1 MATKQQDLKQ
11 RVVEMIDALPADA
24 LQEVA
29 TFVEYQRYKIERGQ
43 DEPPY
48 KPIALGGL
56 WKGIQISE
64 QDIEEARREM
74 WGRFG
79 EREF

>member
-1 MATKQQDLKQ
+1 MATTQQDLKQ
-11 RVVEMIDALPADA
+11 RVIDLIDTLPEDALA
-24 LQEVA
+24 EVA
-29 TFVEYQRYKIERGQ
+29 TFVEYQRYKIERGK

-48 KPIALGGL
+48 TPTPLGGL